1 MPSSKDMNKSIERNF
16 EFLLVHLRCQKY
28 NYHTKFYV
36 EPTFL
41 ARIKLLGNSLEEISN
56 TANIKPQCLSTNP
69 LVKYQS

>member
-1 MPSSKDMNKSIERNF
+1 MPSSKDMNKGIKRVF

-41 ARIKLLGNSLEEISN
+41 ARIKLLGNSLEEISC
-56 TANIKPQCLSTNP
+56 TANIKPQCVSTKP
-69 LVKYQS
+69 SK